1 MSQELLMPRATAV
14 WLIDNTILTFSQIAE
29 FCGMHELEIQ
39 NIADGEIEKDL
50 IGRNPVQTGQITKEE
65 LDRCQADPSATLQ
78 LTDRGEDTPRR
89 PSRTRYT
96 PISKRR
102 NKPDAI
108 AYLIKHYPQLSP
120 AQIERLIGTTRK
132 TIERIREGTH
142 RNSSMIEMKDPV
154 LAGLCTA
161 AELNDAIEKAD
172 AKQARQREM
181 ADQGAG
187 RHHAAGM

>member
-50 IGRNPVQTGQITKEE
+50 IGQNPLQTGQITKEE
-65 LDRCQADPSATLQ
+65 LDRCQADPSATMQ
-78 LTDRGEDTPRR
+78 LADRGEDTLRKT
-89 PSRTRYT
+89 SRTRYT

-108 AYLIKHYPQLSP
+108 AYLIKHYPQLS
-120 AQIERLIGTTRK
+120 ARQIERLIGTTRK

-161 AELNDAIEKAD
+161 AELNEAIEKAD
-172 AKQARQREM
+172 AKQAREKAM
-181 ADQGAG
+181 ADQGAS
-187 RHHAAGM
+187 

>member
-29 FCGMHELEIQ
+29 FCGMHELEVQ

-50 IGRNPVQTGQITKEE
+50 IGQNPIQTGQLTKEE

-78 LTDRGEDTPRR
+78 LVDRGEDTARKT
-89 PSRTRYT
+89 SRTRYT

-120 AQIERLIGTTRK
+120 RQIERLIGTTRK

-161 AELNDAIEKAD
+161 AELNEAIEKAD
-172 AKQARQREM
+172 AKQAREKEM
-181 ADQGAG
+181 ADQGAP
-187 RHHAAGM
+187 